1 MKKLIPILSLLALT
15 AGGGEPGK
23 IDVLCIYYP
32 EWHVYPEWE
41 AYYGKGTT
49 EWMCVS
55 NTVARFPG
63 HHQPIVPLMGFYDES
78 DPKVAAQEIDLAA
91 DAGID
96 VFLYDWYWANGKPIQ
111 HEGLERGFL
120 KAPNKDRMRFALM
133 WAYHDRDVPFQSK
146 FGEEKKHHLWKL
158 ARTEADF
165 LAAFA
170 YCAKA
175 YFGDPAY
182 YRKDGRIFFSL
193 YASDAFVKDMGGPAK
208 ARAAL
213 AKAQALVRARGL
225 PPVHFNAMV
234 FNAGNAGPAI
244 AAGFDST
251 SVYTI
256 HGFHSKKGAAMERS
270 RQFVMAY
277 DDLVETSDA
286 VNRAL
291 AEVSPMHIPVVVRG
305 WDCTARCDPAEPF
318 PWRASRYPYMGIFAG
333 ATPAKFERA
342 LRTALKRAAE
352 DPRRPGAILINA
364 WNEYTEGSWLVPD
377 TRNGR
382 AYLDAV
388 SRACGRPRRCP

>member
-1 MKKLIPILSLLALT
+1 MKKLIPMLSLLALT
-15 AGGGEPGK
+15 ALGGEPEK

-63 HHQPIVPLMGFYDES
+63 HHQPVVPLMGFYDES

-111 HEGLERGFL
+111 HEGLERGFM
-120 KAPNKDRMRFALM
+120 KAANRGRMKFALM

-146 FGEEKKHHLWKL
+146 FGEEKKHWLWKL
-158 ARTEADF
+158 ARTEEDF

-170 YCAKA
+170 YCAQT
-175 YFGDPAY
+175 YFGDPGY
-182 YRKDGRIFFSL
+182 YRKDGKLFFSM
-193 YASDAFVKDMGGPAK
+193 YSSERFVKDMGGPAK
-208 ARAAL
+208 TRETL
-213 AKAQALVRARGL
+213 AKAQALVRERGL

-234 FNAGNAGPAI
+234 FNAGNAAPAI
-244 AAGFDST
+244 EAGFDST
-251 SVYTI
+251 SVYSI
-256 HGFHSKKGAAMERS
+256 NGFHSKKGSDMERG

-277 DDLVETSDA
+277 DDLEESADA
-286 VNRAL
+286 VNCGL
-291 AEVSPMHIPVVVRG
+291 AAVSPMHIPIVQRG

-318 PWRASRYPYMGIFAG
+318 PWRKSHYPYMGIFAN
-333 ATPAKFERA
+333 ATPEKFA
-342 LRTALKRAAE
+342 QAVRTALRRAAE
-352 DPRRPGAILINA
+352 DPKKPGAILVNA
-364 WNEYTEGSWLVPD
+364 WNEYTEGSWLMPD

-382 AYLDAV
+382 AYLDALR
-388 SRACGRPRRCP
+388 RALGRGDEK